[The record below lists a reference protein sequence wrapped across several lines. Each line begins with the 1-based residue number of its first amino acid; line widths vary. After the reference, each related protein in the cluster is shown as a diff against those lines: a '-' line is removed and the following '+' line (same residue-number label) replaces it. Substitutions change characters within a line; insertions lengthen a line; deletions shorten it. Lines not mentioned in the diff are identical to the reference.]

1 MLHRATI
8 LAERIA
14 RLAVW
19 AGGCML
25 LFAACLV
32 TVDVLMRRL
41 IGVTFTGADEI
52 SAYLF
57 AISTSWAF
65 AWVLLHRGNVRID
78 ALYIVLPRPIR
89 AALDTLGLARSEEHT
104 SELQSLMRISY
115 AV

>member
-57 AISTSWAF
+57 AISTRRAF
-65 AWVLLHRGNVRID
+65 TWVLLHRGNIRID
-78 ALYIVLPRPIR
+78 ARYLVLPTPTRAGLTLLFLAARGGTCGFFAWRPWI
-89 AALDTLGLARSEEHT
+89 
-104 SELQSLMRISY
+104 
-115 AV
+115 